1 MQTLY
6 GDSQSKRMDETAQE
20 RFSIP
25 GITLMEDASFSTY
38 SIIKEKIKT
47 AKKAVF
53 LAGGGNNGGDAL
65 AIARLAFLDGC
76 KTIIIL
82 LSDSGKETELRAMQR
97 LACEKMGLST
107 TTDADKALND
117 ADLIIDGLFGIGLK
131 GDPRAPYDALIEKI
145 NSLGSYVIS
154 IDVPSGM
161 GDGVRFS
168 KSIKANETV
177 CMAVPKSAIYLPH
190 NRESAGIVHVSFSF
204 FPEGAKPESDIELL
218 EESDLSLKKFRSDD
232 YKKTRGSVAII
243 GGSGRFTGAVVLA
256 AKAAFHAGAGLV
268 TIFTEE
274 KLIPSI
280 SKAIPSAMVTTYGA
294 IENLD
299 SYDAVLC
306 GPGMGKDHDD
316 ALRKAVDCAKS
327 LVVDADGIRAFARL
341 RLKAKCRCIM
351 TPHLGE
357 FSALLKAFCPDKDT
371 DTPDS
376 WINALREV
384 SSKSESKIVVK
395 ASTLWIADKKRP
407 ISVIDGQNPSLGV
420 AGSGDVLSGIITAL
434 AAQNDD
440 RAAENGTLLH
450 QSAGRLAQKKFGFY
464 SSDELISF
472 IGKVR

>member
-38 SIIKEKIKT
+38 SIIKEKLKN
-47 AKKAVF
+47 AKKTVF

-65 AIARLAFLDGC
+65 AIARLAYLDGC
-76 KTIIIL
+76 RNLSIL

-97 LACEKMGLST
+97 LACEKVGLSIT
-107 TTDADKALND
+107 READKALKD

-154 IDVPSGM
+154 IDVPSGI
-161 GDGVRFS
+161 GDGVSFS

-177 CMAVPKSAIYLPH
+177 CMAVPKSAIYLPQ
-190 NRESAGIVHVSFSF
+190 NRESTGIVHVSFPF
-204 FPEGAKPESDIELL
+204 FPEGAKPGSDIELL

-256 AKAAFHAGAGLV
+256 AKAAFHTGAGLV

-280 SKAIPSAMVTTYGA
+280 SKAIPSAMVTTYEA
-294 IENLD
+294 INNLA
-299 SYDAVLC
+299 SFDAVLC
-306 GPGMGKDHDD
+306 GPGMGKYHDE
-316 ALRKAVDCAKS
+316 ALRRAVNEAKS

-341 RLKAKCRCIM
+341 GLKAEGKTIM

-357 FSALLKAFCPDKDT
+357 YDALLKAFCKEKPY
-371 DTPDS
+371 TPES
-376 WINALREV
+376 WIKALREV
-384 SSKSESKIVVK
+384 SCKTESTVVVK
-395 ASTLWIADKKRP
+395 ANTLWIAGIDRP
-407 ISVIDGQNPSLGV
+407 VSVIDGQNPSLGV

-450 QSAGRLAQKKFGFY
+450 QIAGRLAQKKFGFY